1 MKKFLF
7 TILIL
12 FLSINLYAQKTT
24 LLKEDTAFI
33 YVDSK
38 ATVSQL
44 QEQNKSLKIEIVMLK
59 HDIKDLQSQIKEKE
73 NDLYWVTTT
82 MLLIIILI
90 FFHKYIIQI
99 ITQIINKI
107 IWYLPL

>member
-1 MKKFLF
+1 MKKLIF

-12 FLSINLYAQKTT
+12 FLGINLYAQKTHII
-24 LLKEDTAFI
+24 KEDTAFI

-38 ATVSQL
+38 ATLAEL
-44 QEQNKSLKIEIVMLK
+44 QEENKSLKVNIVILNNN
-59 HDIKDLQSQIKEKE
+59 IKDLQNEIKEKE
-73 NDLYWVTTT
+73 NELYSIITT

-107 IWYLPL
+107 IWHLPL